1 MIGPSGVLNINKLD
15 YYIYKLQ
22 LIQEYEVIKNEE
34 QSQKNRE
41 NGLKIMDEALSNL
54 INNAKVTWINTN
66 LGENKVE
73 SIDLTYLITDDG
85 NMPPEELGGMLNTF
99 LVDYT
104 KGYEIYFKGVQGDY
118 SIKLDDNNNPIK
130 KEIYNVII
138 DYELKE
144 ESK

>member
-34 QSQKNRE
+34 QSKKNIE

-54 INNAKVTWINTN
+54 INNANVTWINTD
-66 LGENKVE
+66 LGENKVG
-73 SIDLTYLITDDG
+73 SIDLTYLITDK

-99 LVDYT
+99 LI
-104 KGYEIYFKGVQGDY
+104 GLLLSSNLIE
-118 SIKLDDNNNPIK
+118 
-130 KEIYNVII
+130 
-138 DYELKE
+138 
-144 ESK
+144 